1 VDAVRSVDPARG
13 LAASGITARLR
24 AIWDGRAA
32 LAAGLRNQDLTQ
44 FGFISLLAA
53 TVFVTMMAAG
63 NNVLSFDVS
72 ISRAVQGSGIP
83 GLAEMANFVSVA
95 GGTIAMFT
103 VGAAILLWLVRAGHY
118 AATVPV
124 LAALA
129 LRIGNAVIKTTVDS
143 PRPTSDYVRVLEDP
157 TGNGFPSAHVMGVV
171 LLYGVI
177 VILANELITS
187 RLVRLPVQIVSVA
200 MILMVGPG
208 RIYTGAHWPTDV
220 LGAYL
225 YGALFLIPTLVAYQT
240 LKAMGPIRLPAPR
253 PASLLRLA
261 GLPVSRKG

>member
-1 VDAVRSVDPARG
+1 MDAVRSFDSARG
-13 LAASGITARLR
+13 LAAAGLSAR
-24 AIWDGRAA
+24 IQDGRAA
-32 LAAGLRNQDLTQ
+32 LAAGLRDQNLTQ

-53 TVFVTMMAAG
+53 TIFVTMMAAG
-63 NNVLSFDVS
+63 DNVLSFDVS
-72 ISRAVQGSGIP
+72 ISRALQGSEIP
-83 GLAEMANFVSVA
+83 GLAGMANFVSVA
-95 GGTIAMFT
+95 GGTLAMFA

-129 LRIGNAVIKTTVDS
+129 LRIGNAVIKTAVDS
-143 PRPTSDYVRVLEDP
+143 PRPTSDFVRTLENP
-157 TGNGFPSAHVMGVV
+157 SGNGFPSAHVMGVV

-177 VILANELITS
+177 TILANELIAS
-187 RLVRLPVQIVSVA
+187 RLIRLPVQVFSVA

-225 YGALFLIPTLVAYQT
+225 YGVLFLIPMLVAYQA
-240 LKAMGPIRLPAPR
+240 LKSMGPISISTTR
-253 PASLLRLA
+253 PATLLRPTS
-261 GLPVSRKG
+261 LPVSRKG